1 MKVQVVENVL
11 RANDEL
17 AAINR
22 GDFERAGV
30 FVVDLIGAPGSGKTA
45 LIEATLK
52 AMPDVR
58 FGVIAGDLATQR
70 DADRMAKF
78 TNHVVQINTGKTCHL
93 EASHVRQAM
102 AGLSLDAI
110 DLLFI
115 ENVGNLICPVGF
127 DLGQHC
133 KVGVFNVCGG
143 DDKAAKHPY
152 IVRESSAI
160 VLTQVDLMP
169 HVNFRQQV
177 FLDDVKTLNPSAPV
191 FALSPITGTGL
202 ESWLKWLETARAG
215 VRRGEGRKL

>member
-22 GDFERAGV
+22 ADFERAGV

-52 AMPDVR
+52 AMPGVR
-58 FGVIAGDLATQR
+58 IGVIAGDLATQR

-102 AGLSLDAI
+102 SGLALGAI

-133 KVGVFNVCGG
+133 KVGVFNACGG

-160 VLTQVDLMP
+160 VLTQIDLLP

-177 FLDDVKTLNPSAPV
+177 FMDDVKALNGSAPV
-191 FALSPITGTGL
+191 FPLSPTTGDGL
-202 ESWLKWLETARAG
+202 EAWLKWLESAGLGARQA
-215 VRRGEGRKL
+215 RGRQM